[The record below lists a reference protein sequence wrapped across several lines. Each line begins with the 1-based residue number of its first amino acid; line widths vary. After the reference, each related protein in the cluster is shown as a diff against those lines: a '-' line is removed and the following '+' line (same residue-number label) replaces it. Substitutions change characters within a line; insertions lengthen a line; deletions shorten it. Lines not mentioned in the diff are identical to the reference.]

1 MGSLIEAIIN
11 ALAEWLLG
19 KGIERGG
26 ALFQRRGVRIACIVL
41 VLAIAAWIA
50 VASAF
55 LWQWEGAPGISGLL
69 AYVQAGG
76 PVWLLVLPAAAALT
90 VIIALLPVTGR
101 FTPVVLLTTVI
112 FGMSLAS
119 LAVLQGGGSGGI
131 NGAAV
136 ASWIPSLPLPLLAL
150 VLAFGD
156 VPSLDSPLAALA
168 LVYLM
173 RRRHL
178 LALREWGRR
187 LGWKVSGPAGPNAA
201 LTVTGAYD
209 PQHPVTITSS
219 EDLRLTSSAY
229 DAYKFVVR
237 MSSPA
242 DIISLRITSI
252 PLSKREQ
259 QRLRG
264 IVSGRCR
271 TKGKSTLYYYLLPDP
286 GYPLSE
292 EFLSRFAALVEAGRP
307 FLHGR
312 DLVQAVPIGIRYTH
326 AAYYGLS
333 PRQVR
338 ALDPMLRWM
347 RDLCTLLEPVSPPAK
362 ADAPQPPSQ
371 SPWQASY

>member
-1 MGSLIEAIIN
+1 MGSLIGAIFSSI
-11 ALAEWLLG
+11 AEWLLG
-19 KGIERGG
+19 KGIERAG
-26 ALFQRRGVRIACIVL
+26 ALYQRRGVRIAC
-41 VLAIAAWIA
+41 LALLLIISGWIA

-55 LWQWEGAPGISGLL
+55 LWQWAGAPGISGLL

-76 PVWLLVLPAAAALT
+76 PAWLLVLPAAAALT
-90 VIIALLPVTGR
+90 VIIALLPLTGR
-101 FTPVVLLTTVI
+101 FSPVVLLTTVT
-112 FGMSLAS
+112 FGMCLAS

-136 ASWIPSLPLPLLAL
+136 ASWIPSLALPLLAL
-150 VLAFGD
+150 ILAFGD
-156 VPSLDSPLAALA
+156 VPSLDSPLAAIA
-168 LVYLM
+168 LVYML

-201 LTVTGAYD
+201 LTVTGDYD
-209 PQHPVTITSS
+209 PQHLVTITSS
-219 EDLRLTSSAY
+219 EDFRLTASAY

-242 DIISLRITSI
+242 DIISLRITGI
-252 PLSKREQ
+252 PLSKPEQ

-264 IVSGRCR
+264 LVSGRC
-271 TKGKSTLYYYLLPDP
+271 TSKGKRTLYYYLLPDP
-286 GYPLSE
+286 AYPLSE
-292 EFLSRFAALVEAGRP
+292 ELLTRLAALVEAGRP
-307 FLHGR
+307 FLRGR
-312 DLVQAVPIGIRYTH
+312 DLVQAVPVGIRFTH

-347 RDLCTLLEPVSPPAK
+347 RELCALLEPVSPPTK
-362 ADAPQPPSQ
+362 AIVPQ
-371 SPWQASY
+371 SPRQAGY